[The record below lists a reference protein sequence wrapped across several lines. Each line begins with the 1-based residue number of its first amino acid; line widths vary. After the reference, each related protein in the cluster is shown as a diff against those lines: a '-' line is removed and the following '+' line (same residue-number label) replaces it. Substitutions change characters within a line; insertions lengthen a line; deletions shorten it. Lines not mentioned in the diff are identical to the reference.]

1 MCLDRNPFR
10 LDNNVIM
17 PFRPRHDDDIAKM
30 PSFIFVCYVLSTMY
44 TNSYVKGW
52 PMAMIGSCNNIVL

>member
-30 PSFIFVCYVLSTMY
+30 PSFIFVCYVLSTTMY
-44 TNSYVKGW
+44 TNS
-52 PMAMIGSCNNIVL
+52 

>member
-17 PFRPRHDDDIAKM
+17 PFRPSRHDDDIAKM
-30 PSFIFVCYVLSTMY
+30 PSFIFVYYVLGTMY
-44 TNSYVKGW
+44 TNS
-52 PMAMIGSCNNIVL
+52 